1 MKSNILAGQLQGI
14 RSAGNSGNRQNKA
27 AGGAEFMKGSMRISR
42 CESGAMAV
50 LLTLIVALFA
60 ASDAGAERIKDV
72 ASFSGIRD
80 NEIMGY
86 GLVVGL
92 NGTGDKDGT
101 YIFQPFS
108 NMLNRMGINVN
119 QADIKGKTKNIAAVI
134 VTAKLPTMVRPGSA
148 VDVQVSS
155 IGDAK
160 SLQGGTLLMA
170 PMKGPDGNVYAVAQ
184 GPISIGGFSAGGGGT
199 STVKNHPNVGMIPN
213 GAIVEKEVPVQL
225 NRKSRL
231 DLLLAAQDITTSKR
245 IADKINDQ
253 FKSNIANAETPSM
266 VAINVPQD
274 YLGKVVDFMSRVEL
288 LDVAVDL
295 PARVIINERTGTVVI
310 GENVRISPIALA
322 HGGLTIEIK
331 TEYQVS
337 QPLPFAPKKAET
349 VVVPKEQVK
358 AEEKKGYLMEVQGA
372 TIGELIKALNAL
384 GVSPRDLVAILQAIK
399 AAGSLKA
406 ELVLM

>member
-1 MKSNILAGQLQGI
+1 
-14 RSAGNSGNRQNKA
+14 
-27 AGGAEFMKGSMRISR
+27 MRILMGKSCR
-42 CESGAMAV
+42 AATMAILV
-50 LLTLIVALFA
+50 SAIMTLFA
-60 ASDAGAERIKDV
+60 SFEVSAERIKDI
-72 ASFSGIRD
+72 ASFSGIRE

-101 YIFQPFS
+101 YLFQPFA

-119 QADIKGKTKNIAAVI
+119 QTDIKGKTKNLAAVI
-134 VTAKLPTMVRPGSA
+134 VTAKLPTMVRPGA
-148 VDVQVSS
+148 TVDVQVSS

-160 SLQGGTLLMA
+160 SLQGGTLIMA
-170 PMKGPDGNVYAVAQ
+170 PLKGPDGNVYAVAQ

-231 DLLLAAQDITTSKR
+231 ELLLASQDITTSKR
-245 IADKINDQ
+245 IADKINEQ
-253 FKSNIANAETPSM
+253 FNSNIAKSETPSM
-266 VAINVPQD
+266 IALNVPQD
-274 YLGKVVDFMSRVEL
+274 YADKVVDFMSKVEL
-288 LDVAVDL
+288 MDVMVDM
-295 PARVIINERTGTVVI
+295 PARVIVNERTGTVVM
-310 GENVRISPIALA
+310 GDNVRISPIALA
-322 HGGLTIEIK
+322 HGGLTVEIK

-337 QPLPFAPKKAET
+337 QPQPFAPKKAET

-358 AEEKKGYLMEVQGA
+358 AEEKKGYLMEVQGT
-372 TIGELIKALNAL
+372 TIGELIKSLNAL

>member
-1 MKSNILAGQLQGI
+1 MLEL
-14 RSAGNSGNRQNKA
+14 GNRQNKEA
-27 AGGAEFMKGSMRISR
+27 RGAEFMKGSMKISR
-42 CESGAMAV
+42 CEAGALAV
-50 LLTLIVALFA
+50 LLTLLVALFA
-60 ASDAGAERIKDV
+60 TSDAGAERIKDI

-101 YIFQPFS
+101 YIFQPFA

-148 VDVQVSS
+148 VEVQVAS

-213 GAIVEKEVPVQL
+213 GAIVEKEVTVQL

-331 TEYQVS
+331 TEFQVS
-337 QPLPFAPKKAET
+337 QPQPFAPNKAET

>member
-1 MKSNILAGQLQGI
+1 
-14 RSAGNSGNRQNKA
+14 
-27 AGGAEFMKGSMRISR
+27 MKGSMRISR

-50 LLTLIVALFA
+50 LLTLLVALFA
-60 ASDAGAERIKDV
+60 ASDVGAERIKDI

-101 YIFQPFS
+101 YIFQPFA

-253 FKSNIANAETPSM
+253 FKSDIANAETPSM

-331 TEYQVS
+331 TEFQVS
-337 QPLPFAPKKAET
+337 QPQPFAPKKAET

>member
-1 MKSNILAGQLQGI
+1 
-14 RSAGNSGNRQNKA
+14 
-27 AGGAEFMKGSMRISR
+27 MKGSMRISR

-50 LLTLIVALFA
+50 LLTLLVALFA
-60 ASDAGAERIKDV
+60 ASDACAERIKDV

-101 YIFQPFS
+101 YIFQPFA

-231 DLLLAAQDITTSKR
+231 DLLLASQDITTSKR
-245 IADKINDQ
+245 IADKINYQ
-253 FKSNIANAETPSM
+253 FKSDIAKAETPSM
-266 VAINVPQD
+266 VAIDVPQD

-295 PARVIINERTGTVVI
+295 PARVIVNERTGTVVI

-337 QPLPFAPKKAET
+337 QPQPFAPKKAET

-384 GVSPRDLVAILQAIK
+384 GVTPRDLVAILQAIK

>member
-1 MKSNILAGQLQGI
+1 VLEF
-14 RSAGNSGNRQNKA
+14 GNRQNKEA
-27 AGGAEFMKGSMRISR
+27 RGAEFMKGSMKISR
-42 CESGAMAV
+42 CEAGAMAM
-50 LLTLIVALFA
+50 LLTLLVALFA
-60 ASDAGAERIKDV
+60 TSDAGAERIKDI
-72 ASFSGIRD
+72 ASFSGVRD

-101 YIFQPFS
+101 YIFQPFA
-108 NMLNRMGINVN
+108 NMLNRMGINVS

-331 TEYQVS
+331 TEFQVS
-337 QPLPFAPKKAET
+337 QPQPFAPNKAET

>member
-1 MKSNILAGQLQGI
+1 VLEF
-14 RSAGNSGNRQNKA
+14 GNRQNKEA
-27 AGGAEFMKGSMRISR
+27 RGAEFMKGSMKISR
-42 CESGAMAV
+42 CEAGALAV
-50 LLTLIVALFA
+50 LLTLLVALFA
-60 ASDAGAERIKDV
+60 TSDAGAERIKDI

-101 YIFQPFS
+101 YIFQPFA
-108 NMLNRMGINVN
+108 NMLNRMGINVS

-331 TEYQVS
+331 TEFQVS
-337 QPLPFAPKKAET
+337 QPQPFAPKKAET

>member
-1 MKSNILAGQLQGI
+1 
-14 RSAGNSGNRQNKA
+14 
-27 AGGAEFMKGSMRISR
+27 MKGSMKISR
-42 CESGAMAV
+42 CEAGAMAM
-50 LLTLIVALFA
+50 LLTLLVALFA
-60 ASDAGAERIKDV
+60 TSDAGAERIKDI

-101 YIFQPFS
+101 YIFQPFA
-108 NMLNRMGINVN
+108 NMLNRMGINVS

-331 TEYQVS
+331 TEFQVS
-337 QPLPFAPKKAET
+337 QPQPFAPNKAET

>member
-1 MKSNILAGQLQGI
+1 
-14 RSAGNSGNRQNKA
+14 
-27 AGGAEFMKGSMRISR
+27 MKGSMRISR

-50 LLTLIVALFA
+50 LLTLIVALFS
-60 ASDAGAERIKDV
+60 ASDAGAERIKDI

-101 YIFQPFS
+101 YIFQPFA

-231 DLLLAAQDITTSKR
+231 DLLLASQDITTSKR

-253 FKSNIANAETPSM
+253 FKTDIAKAETPSM

-295 PARVIINERTGTVVI
+295 PARVIVNERTGTVVI

-337 QPLPFAPKKAET
+337 QPQPFAPKKAET

-384 GVSPRDLVAILQAIK
+384 GVTPRDLVAILQAIK

>member
-1 MKSNILAGQLQGI
+1 
-14 RSAGNSGNRQNKA
+14 
-27 AGGAEFMKGSMRISR
+27 
-42 CESGAMAV
+42 
-50 LLTLIVALFA
+50 
-60 ASDAGAERIKDV
+60 
-72 ASFSGIRD
+72 
-80 NEIMGY
+80 MGY

-101 YIFQPFS
+101 YIFQPFA
-108 NMLNRMGINVN
+108 NMLNRMGINVS

-155 IGDAK
+155 NGDAK

-331 TEYQVS
+331 TEFQVS
-337 QPLPFAPKKAET
+337 QPQPFAPKKAET

>member
-1 MKSNILAGQLQGI
+1 
-14 RSAGNSGNRQNKA
+14 
-27 AGGAEFMKGSMRISR
+27 MKGSMKISR
-42 CESGAMAV
+42 CEAVAMAV
-50 LLTLIVALFA
+50 LLTLLVALFA
-60 ASDAGAERIKDV
+60 ASDAGAERMKDI

-101 YIFQPFS
+101 YIFQPFA
-108 NMLNRMGINVN
+108 NMLNRMGINVS

-331 TEYQVS
+331 TEFQVS
-337 QPLPFAPKKAET
+337 QPQPFAPNKAET

>member
-1 MKSNILAGQLQGI
+1 
-14 RSAGNSGNRQNKA
+14 
-27 AGGAEFMKGSMRISR
+27 MKGAIKIS
-42 CESGAMAV
+42 CYDAGAMTV
-50 LLTLIVALFA
+50 LLTLLVALFS
-60 ASDAGAERIKDV
+60 ASVAGAERIKDI

-80 NEIMGY
+80 NEIIGY

-101 YIFQPFS
+101 YIFQPFA

-134 VTAKLPTMVRPGSA
+134 VTAKLPTMVRPGST

-213 GAIVEKEVPVQL
+213 GAIVEKEVQVQL

-253 FKSNIANAETPSM
+253 FKADIAKAETPST

-274 YLGKVVDFMSRVEL
+274 YSGKVVDFMSKVEL
-288 LDVAVDL
+288 MEVTVDL
-295 PARVIINERTGTVVI
+295 PARVIVNERTGTVVI

-331 TEYQVS
+331 TEFQVS

-384 GVSPRDLVAILQAIK
+384 GVTPRDLVAILQAIK

>member
-1 MKSNILAGQLQGI
+1 
-14 RSAGNSGNRQNKA
+14 
-27 AGGAEFMKGSMRISR
+27 MKGEKTEGGPQVMRKSIRKSHYVF
-42 CESGAMAV
+42 GTLAV
-50 LLTLIVALFA
+50 LMTFLLTSFA
-60 ASDAGAERIKDV
+60 ASDVSAERIKDI

-86 GLVVGL
+86 GLIVGL

-101 YIFQPFS
+101 YLFQPFA

-134 VTAKLPTMVRPGSA
+134 VTAKLPTMVRPGST

-170 PMKGPDGNVYAVAQ
+170 PLKGPDGNVYAVAQ
-184 GPISIGGFSAGGGGT
+184 GPISIGGFAAGGGGT

-231 DLLLAAQDITTSKR
+231 ELLLAAQDITTSKR
-245 IADKINDQ
+245 IADKINEQ
-253 FKSNIANAETPSM
+253 FKSDIAKAETPSLI
-266 VAINVPQD
+266 ALNVPQD
-274 YLGKVVDFMSRVEL
+274 YSGKVLDFMSKIEL
-288 LDVAVDL
+288 MDVVVDM
-295 PARVIINERTGTVVI
+295 PARVIVNERTGTVVI

-331 TEYQVS
+331 TEFQVS
-337 QPLPFAPKKAET
+337 QPQPFAPKKAQT
-349 VVVPKEQVK
+349 VVVPKEEVK
-358 AEEKKGYLMEVQGA
+358 AEEKKGFLMEVQGT

-384 GVSPRDLVAILQAIK
+384 GVTPRDLVAILQAIK

>member
-1 MKSNILAGQLQGI
+1 MLEL
-14 RSAGNSGNRQNKA
+14 GNRQNKEA
-27 AGGAEFMKGSMRISR
+27 RGAEFMKGSMKISR
-42 CESGAMAV
+42 CEAGAMAV
-50 LLTLIVALFA
+50 LLTLLVALFA
-60 ASDAGAERIKDV
+60 ASDAGAERIKDI

-101 YIFQPFS
+101 YIFQPFA

-331 TEYQVS
+331 TEFQVS
-337 QPLPFAPKKAET
+337 QPQPFAPNKAET